1 MRNDIPTWGA
11 HVHATPDTHSGLG
24 RDIHPDGLWRGQ
36 WRGAAGRTLP
46 AATADPWRGAGK
58 HRHAGRGTGHLAS
71 LGEPYASA
79 DLENGRR
86 LFRRCASCH
95 TLGSGDRHLVG
106 PNLHG
111 MFGREVGG
119 AEGFRFSR
127 HGGGRLCVDEG
138 RAGLWLANPRTYLP
152 GNRMSFA
159 GLRTESDRN
168 DLIAFTAVETAR

>member
-1 MRNDIPTWGA
+1 MPRLTPILASAAIFTLMACGEGSGEAPPAASSQPQPQTHGGA
-11 HVHATPDTHSGLG
+11 PESTATPEEAQA
-24 RDIHPDGLWRGQ
+24 I
-36 WRGAAGRTLP
+36 
-46 AATADPWRGAGK
+46 
-58 HRHAGRGTGHLAS
+58 LAS

-79 DLENGRR
+79 NLENGRR

-127 HGGGRLCVDEG
+127 ALEEADFVWTKAELDS
-138 RAGLWLANPRTYLP
+138 WLANPRTYLP

-168 DLIAFTAVETAR
+168 DLIAFLAVETAR